1 MRNRFSGFKV
11 DPLTAFR
18 RRLIA
23 ETELALLVGLA
34 FPERSRRIPTME
46 VHAGRFHPQF
56 AIRFW
61 EQALDMD
68 LSTCASTGKRLAN
81 YHNGLM
87 PAEPAQVRHF
97 I

>member
-1 MRNRFSGFKV
+1 MRNRFSRFNV
-11 DPLTAFR
+11 DPLTTFR

-23 ETELALLVGLA
+23 ETELALLVGWA
-34 FPERSRRIPTME
+34 FPERIRRIPIME

-81 YHNGLM
+81 YHHGLM
-87 PAEPAQVRHF
+87 PAEPAQIQRFV
-97 I
+97 